1 MKTSSRKRSQHA
13 IANQQLDEGKRQS
26 DGRTDSRLISNG
38 WEIPS
43 EFYTDQPY
51 LTKTDDGAWLCV
63 MTTGAGR
70 EGQVGQHVVSL
81 RSLDQ
86 GRSWDA
92 PVAIES
98 CDGPEASWAVPL
110 KAPNGRIY
118 VFYIHNTDNIR
129 ELKADNPPYSTG
141 YTKRMDSFGYYVF
154 KYSDDHGRSW
164 SQKRYTIPVREFE
177 IDRNNVYGGKIRFFW
192 NTGKPITHENIAYL
206 PIHKVGGF
214 GCGWFTSSE
223 GALLRSDNLLTEI
236 DPEKINWET
245 LPDGD
250 IGLGTPLEG
259 GPVAEE
265 QSFSVLSDGTLYCVY
280 RTIDGYP
287 ACTYSYDGGHTWTA
301 PQYKSYPDGRH
312 MKHPR
317 AANFAWRNETG
328 KFLYWFHNHGGRF
341 IGEHPQ
347 RRTISYEDRN
357 PVWLCGG
364 VEEDTPRGKRIKW
377 SQPDIVLYDDD
388 PYIRMSYPD
397 LIENDGKHYL
407 SETQKFVARL
417 HEVDPVLLDGLW
429 HQFDSTELVTQG
441 LVLDLPGTENMP
453 SEVVAPLLP
462 RFTERDNMKKD
473 YGTRDLRSG
482 FSVEAR
488 IRFDSL
494 EPGQILVDSRNDSG
508 AGFCLIT
515 SCRET
520 IEIIL
525 NDGRTENCWDCD
537 SGLLR
542 PGQTHH
548 IVAIVDGGP
557 KIILYVVDGRLCDG
571 GEFRQFGWGRYSPNL
586 RDIHGSETLRI
597 GEGIESLRIYN
608 RALRVAE
615 AVVNFQ
621 SGK

>member
-1 MKTSSRKRSQHA
+1 M
-13 IANQQLDEGKRQS
+13 
-26 DGRTDSRLISNG
+26 
-38 WEIPS
+38 
-43 EFYTDQPY
+43 
-51 LTKTDDGAWLCV
+51 
-63 MTTGAGR
+63 
-70 EGQVGQHVVSL
+70 
-81 RSLDQ
+81 
-86 GRSWDA
+86 
-92 PVAIES
+92 
-98 CDGPEASWAVPL
+98 
-110 KAPNGRIY
+110 
-118 VFYIHNTDNIR
+118 
-129 ELKADNPPYSTG
+129 
-141 YTKRMDSFGYYVF
+141 
-154 KYSDDHGRSW
+154 
-164 SQKRYTIPVREFE
+164 
-177 IDRNNVYGGKIRFFW
+177 
-192 NTGKPITHENIAYL
+192 
-206 PIHKVGGF
+206 
-214 GCGWFTSSE
+214 
-223 GALLRSDNLLTEI
+223 
-236 DPEKINWET
+236 
-245 LPDGD
+245 
-250 IGLGTPLEG
+250 
-259 GPVAEE
+259 
-265 QSFSVLSDGTLYCVY
+265 LSDGTLYCVY

-347 RRTISYEDRN
+347 RRTISYQDRN

-388 PYIRMSYPD
+388 PHIRMSYPD

-441 LVLDLPGTENMP
+441 LVLDLPGTEDMP

-462 RFTERDNMKKD
+462 RFTERDNTKKD

-542 PGQTHH
+542 PGQKHH